1 MRPSQ
6 ALIIFR
12 MLTRDHEQLEQM
24 QIHWAWT

>member
-12 MLTRDHEQLEQM
+12 MLTHDYEQLEQM
-24 QIHWAWT
+24 RIHWAWT